1 MSDTPRHIASTD
13 SRQPSPRKGRGGA
26 LRVLRIIALSV
37 LGVVV
42 LVVALLGGLTLYLS
56 DGHLT
61 EIVNRRA
68 SEYFYADVDA
78 RRCSFTLWS
87 TFPRLC
93 VEIDTLHIV
102 SRTMRG
108 AAGVES
114 LPGDADSLASLRSM
128 HAAVN
133 IPALLAG
140 RVELH
145 DVQADGLHVN
155 LVTLNDSVNNFA
167 IVPDTG
173 SEPFRI
179 PYITADSIRLTNVED
194 ITFYSA
200 PDTLRARATID
211 GAHLVRRGRSRDYSL
226 LLRGGISAR
235 LDSIN
240 LVDNL
245 PFMFGGDVH
254 FAFNPLAISFRDMHV
269 NLANTESR
277 VTMGMNL
284 GDRSGI
290 DQFRTEVSA
299 FDVMKLLAWLP
310 SEFVPRLQGLTT
322 DMRTRLSIRLT
333 EPYRFSDAGLP
344 SFVAELTIPSS
355 RITYTLDS
363 GERYTAE
370 DVTLRARLTFDGHDW
385 RASHCTI
392 DELRAR
398 GEGLSL
404 LLSGNIADVFTDPR
418 FAADVHV
425 EVDAAAMSGAIPSL
439 AQMRPQGR
447 GTVDASVNFPVSMLI
462 SPQYASI
469 PVTATVNVN
478 DMSVTLPDGTVM
490 AVASA
495 RGEVANGGAA
505 GMAGHVAVGGFNAR
519 MEDGLSVSAPVIN
532 LYAAGSPEDMSL
544 RGEVPSAACRI
555 PSKSVSADATGITAA
570 VTPSNIRLDVAKLH
584 LVTPEGD
591 VSASSLN
598 ADVEPQS
605 THFDITAASAD
616 ATLTGDR
623 HAHAKKVTARADGL
637 NDWHFA
643 SSLLDWSMPD
653 FGAPD
658 RRFTANISD
667 LRGAVALAGSK
678 LAHLSLN
685 IPSGTVHTAAYDAPV
700 SVRGLSADMARL
712 DSITLHSLSLRS
724 GLTGVDM
731 SGTFRIDRR
740 QGRNYYSGHA
750 DIDFDTLHFNQIAHT
765 IEHSSLYHGNDPGVD
780 PKDSLATPRV
790 HGAFVVPDNIDVTAD
805 IRADATVYTN
815 LWLTDLGARLSMHPG
830 RLALDTVYLSA
841 NFGHAQLAAHYL
853 SPSAD
858 SIKIDVGAHMQ
869 DFDLTEF
876 FKSYPNVLAMMPEMG
891 NLHGLFHA
899 DAVLATRIFPD
910 MEVNTGSMIADVSA
924 SATDLYLHQNAFIHR
939 IARMA
944 LIFEDGDIH
953 IPAIHARARVYDH
966 LLTVEPF
973 DIHIG
978 KYDLIAAG
986 RNDFAGHL
994 YYHVGVLHNPLL
1006 PIKFGIDI
1014 KGMYHHPQIR
1024 FARSRFNEKASEGI
1038 NGVDASLHINL
1049 VDELHHYGLLLL
1061 HHAAKSHIL
1070 RNE

>member
-1 MSDTPRHIASTD
+1 MSDTPRNIALTD
-13 SRQPSPRKGRGGA
+13 NRSPSPRGRRGVLARVSRIVA
-26 LRVLRIIALSV
+26 LCL

-42 LVVALLGGLTLYLS
+42 LVVAMLGGLTLYLS
-56 DGHLT
+56 DGRLT
-61 EIVNRRA
+61 ELVNRRA

-102 SRTMRG
+102 SRTMCG
-108 AAGVES
+108 ATGAGS
-114 LPGDADSLASLRSM
+114 LPADADSLASLRSM
-128 HAAVN
+128 RAAVN

-145 DVQADGLHVN
+145 DVQADGLHIN

-200 PDTLRARATID
+200 PDTLRARATVD
-211 GAHLVRRGRSRDYSL
+211 GAHLVRRGRSSDYSL
-226 LLRGGISAR
+226 LLRGDISAR
-235 LDSIN
+235 LDSID

-299 FDVMKLLAWLP
+299 FEVMKLLAWLP
-310 SEFVPRLQGLTT
+310 SEFVPRLKGLTT
-322 DMRTRLSIRLT
+322 DMRTLLSIRLT

-344 SFVAELTIPSS
+344 SFVAELIIPSS
-355 RITYTLDS
+355 SLTYTLDS
-363 GERYTAE
+363 GERYTAD
-370 DVTLRARLTFDGHDW
+370 DVTLKARLTFDGHDW

-425 EVDAAAMSGAIPSL
+425 EIDAALMSNAVESL
-439 AQMRPQGR
+439 AHMRPQGR
-447 GTVDASVNFPVSMLI
+447 GVVDASVNFPVSMLM
-462 SPQYASI
+462 SPQYVSI
-469 PVTATVNVN
+469 PVTATVDVH
-478 DMSVTLPDGTVM
+478 DVSLTLPGGTVM
-490 AVASA
+490 EVASA
-495 RGEVANGGAA
+495 RGAVANSAVTGMTGHLAA
-505 GMAGHVAVGGFNAR
+505 DGFKAH
-519 MEDGLSVSAPVIN
+519 MSDGLSVTAPVIN
-532 LYAAGSPEDMSL
+532 LSLTGSPADISL
-544 RGEVPSAACRI
+544 RGDVPSAACRI
-555 PSKSVSADATGITAA
+555 PSKSISVDAGGITAA
-570 VTPSNIRLDVAKLH
+570 VTQSNIRLDVSSVH
-584 LVTPEGD
+584 LLAPEGNIE
-591 VSASSLN
+591 VSSLN
-598 ADVEPQS
+598 ADIAPQG
-605 THFDITAASAD
+605 TQFDITAAKAD
-616 ATLTGDR
+616 AKLNGDR
-623 HAHAKKVTARADGL
+623 SVHAERLTACASGFG
-637 NDWHFA
+637 NWHFGA
-643 SSLLDWSMPD
+643 SLLDWSMPD
-653 FGAPD
+653 FGASA
-658 RRFTANISD
+658 RRFTANVSD
-667 LRGAVALAGSK
+667 LRGAVALNGTK
-678 LAHLSLN
+678 LAHLSLD
-685 IPSGTVHTAAYDAPV
+685 IPSAMVHTAAYDAPV
-700 SVRGLSADMARL
+700 AVRGLSADMARL

-731 SGTFRIDRR
+731 SGEFKIDRR

-765 IEHSSLYHGNDPGVD
+765 IEHSSLYHGNRPGAD
-780 PKDSLATPRV
+780 PKDSLAKPRV
-790 HGAFVVPDNIDVTAD
+790 YEAFVVPDNFDVEAN

-815 LWLTDLGARLSMHPG
+815 LWLTDLGARLSMRPG

-841 NFGHAQLAAHYL
+841 DFGHAQLAAGYL

-858 SIKIDVGAHMQ
+858 SISIDAGVHVQ
-869 DFDLTEF
+869 DFDLTKF

-899 DAVLATRIFPD
+899 DAALATRIFPD

-924 SATDLYLHQNAFIHR
+924 SATDLYLHQNEFIHR

-978 KYDLIAAG
+978 KYDLTAAG

-994 YYHVGVLHNPLL
+994 YYHVGVMHNPLL
-1006 PIKFGIDI
+1006 PVKFGIDI

-1024 FARSRFNEKASEGI
+1024 FARSRFNEKASERI

-1070 RNE
+1070 SKE